1 MLMKGLNFA
10 NFFCMLYIKMNV
22 ATKDVKQTINTL
34 NNLDLC
40 LLPSPK
46 NTQESVTRSF
56 PLKISFPF
64 GVTLEYEY
72 KLCTLV

>member
-1 MLMKGLNFA
+1 
-10 NFFCMLYIKMNV
+10 MNV

-46 NTQESVTRSF
+46 KHPRKCDKEFS
-56 PLKISFPF
+56 LKISFPF
-64 GVTLEYEY
+64 GMTLEYEY
-72 KLCTLV
+72 KFNVP

>member
-1 MLMKGLNFA
+1 
-10 NFFCMLYIKMNV
+10 MNV

-56 PLKISFPF
+56 PLKSLF
-64 GVTLEYEY
+64 L
-72 KLCTLV
+72 LV